1 MGKGPGLDI
10 SPFIDPDEDSDNSDN
25 ETLDD
30 LGDFFKH
37 CGVVKMEE
45 RTGQFSLNHIHLDKV
60 ARKPKSDATESY
72 EDPPMAKAA

>member
-1 MGKGPGLDI
+1 
-10 SPFIDPDEDSDNSDN
+10 
-25 ETLDD
+25 
-30 LGDFFKH
+30 
-37 CGVVKMEE
+37 MEE